1 MAPALTIQQYLD
13 AQGVAFDVLAHAP
26 TISSRQT
33 AAFAH
38 VSADKLAKAVMLKA
52 DAGYLLVV
60 MPASR
65 DLEWR
70 ALEICLDRNVSLATE
85 EEIVWLLPDCTCGAV
100 PPIGEAYGIETV
112 VDESIA
118 EQPDIYFEAG
128 DHTTLV
134 HMSGPAFCAVM
145 AHAKHGRFSGR
156 CVPTASP

>member
-13 AQGVAFDVLAHAP
+13 AQGVAYDALAHTP
-26 TISSRQT
+26 TTSSRQT
-33 AAFAH
+33 AALAH

-52 DAGYLLVV
+52 DISYSLVV
-60 MPASR
+60 LPASR

-70 ALEICLDRNVSLATE
+70 ALQTCLDQNVALATE

-100 PPIGEAYGIETV
+100 PPIGGAYGIETLI
-112 VDESIA
+112 DDSIA

-134 HMSGPAFCAVM
+134 HMTGPAFCTVM
-145 AHAKHGRFSGR
+145 AHAKHGRFSCQG
-156 CVPTASP
+156 VPATPP